1 MKLMVDYTEVTK
13 KNLARYYACEPYIYE
28 FIRMLREQMCEW
40 VECVIVED
48 EKWQTRK
55 KMWKQ
60 KNGMIFFCIEIKCRE

>member
-1 MKLMVDYTEVTK
+1 MKWMVDYTEVTK
-13 KNLARYYACEPYIYE
+13 KNLARYYACKPYIYG

-55 KMWKQ
+55 KYENRKMEW
-60 KNGMIFFCIEIKCRE
+60 FFSALR